1 MRKRIIIGRLAMN
14 ARGFGFVIP
23 DNKSDGEDIYIA
35 SNHLGGALNGDRV
48 RVLILS
54 RFDGNRKRSGRIIKV
69 LERISAISK
78 EIQSV
83 IRKYDLPEEFSTRAL
98 TEAARIETS
107 PSDKEI
113 AQRIDRR
120 QLRIVTIDGADAKD
134 LDDGVYAE
142 RNEDGSYFLGVYIA
156 DVSNYV
162 REGSP
167 LDAEAYERG
176 TSVYPVDRVI
186 PMLPKELSNGIC
198 SLNAGM
204 DRLAMACEMRLA
216 LSGRVEAY
224 KIFPTVIKVYRR
236 LTYEAVNKFFAG
248 DRTELSELT
257 EMLSTLKELR
267 DKRFRLRAER
277 GAIDFDLGEIKVIL
291 DGEGRPID
299 VIKRRRELAE
309 SVIEECMLTANET
322 VARHLSEKNIPSLYR
337 IHEPPAKDS
346 LERLNELLN
355 AFGFH
360 LRIRA
365 NERVRPVD
373 IQKILSA
380 IRGRR
385 GEQTINAATLRA
397 MQQARYSSENVGH
410 FGLAAKFYTH
420 FTSPIRRYPDL
431 VVHRLL
437 KETIGNQTMSPARI
451 ERWSERLP
459 EIASHTSMRE
469 RVAVEAERES
479 TMLKAVEYMQ
489 QFVGAKFDGMICSV
503 TKFGFFVELAN
514 GTDGLVRLST
524 LKGDEYNFVERE
536 YTLVGRRTGRA
547 FRIGDDVTVKL
558 IEANVELRQLNFV
571 LSNDSSSK

>member
-1 MRKRIIIGRLAMN
+1 MS

-23 DNKSDGEDIYIA
+23 DDKRDGEDIYIA

-54 RFDGNRKRSGRIIKV
+54 RFDGNRKRNGRIIKV

-78 EIQSV
+78 ETQSV
-83 IRKYDLPEEFSTRAL
+83 IRKYDLPEEFSAAVL
-98 TEAARIETS
+98 TAAARLETA
-107 PSDKEI
+107 PSEREI

-120 QLRIVTIDGADAKD
+120 RLRIVTIDGADAKD

-142 RNEDGSYFLGVYIA
+142 RNADGSYFLGVYIA
-156 DVSNYV
+156 DVSHYV
-162 REGSP
+162 REGTP

-186 PMLPKELSNGIC
+186 PMLPQELSNGIC
-198 SLNAGM
+198 SLNAGA
-204 DRLAMACEMRLA
+204 DRLAMGCEMRLSA
-216 LSGRVEAY
+216 SGRVEAY

-248 DRTELSELT
+248 ERTELSELT
-257 EMLSTLKELR
+257 EMLSILREIR

-277 GAIDFDLGEIKVIL
+277 GAIDFDLGEIKVVL
-291 DGEGRPID
+291 DDEGRPID
-299 VIKRRRELAE
+299 VFKRRRELAE

-337 IHEPPAKDS
+337 IHEPPDKDS

-410 FGLAAKFYTH
+410 FGLAARFYTH

-437 KETIGNQTMSPARI
+437 KETIGNQTMSSARI
-451 ERWSERLP
+451 ERWSKRLP
-459 EIASHTSMRE
+459 EIAAHSSMRE
-469 RVAVEAERES
+469 RVAVDAERES

-489 QFVGAKFDGMICSV
+489 QFVGATFVGMICSV
-503 TKFGFFVELAN
+503 TKFGFFVELDN
-514 GTDGLVRLST
+514 GVDGLVRITSI
-524 LKGDEYNFVERE
+524 KGDEYTFIERE
-536 YTLVGRRTGRA
+536 YALVGRRTGHS
-547 FRIGDDVTVKL
+547 FRVGDEVTVKL
-558 IEANVELRQLNFV
+558 IEANVELRQLNFA

>member
-1 MRKRIIIGRLAMN
+1 MRKRIVIGRLALS

-23 DNKSDGEDIYIA
+23 DDKRDGEDIYIA
-35 SNHLGGALNGDRV
+35 ANHLGGALNGDRV

-54 RFDGNRKRSGRIIKV
+54 KFDGNRKRNGRIIKV
-69 LERISAISK
+69 LERISALGR
-78 EIQSV
+78 EVQSV
-83 IRKYDLPEEFSTRAL
+83 VRKYDLPEEFSAATL
-98 TEAARIETS
+98 TEAAQIETE

-113 AQRIDRR
+113 ARRIDRR
-120 QLRIVTIDGADAKD
+120 RLKIVTIDGADAKD

-142 RNEDGSYFLGVYIA
+142 RNADGSYFLGVYIA
-156 DVSNYV
+156 DVSHYV
-162 REGSP
+162 REGSA
-167 LDAEAYERG
+167 LDAEAFERG
-176 TSVYPVDRVI
+176 TSIYPVDRVI

-198 SLNAGM
+198 SLNAGAE
-204 DRLAMACEMRLA
+204 RLSMACEML
-216 LSGRVEAY
+216 LSPGGRVEAY
-224 KIFPTVIKVYRR
+224 KIFPTVINVHRR

-257 EMLSTLKELR
+257 EMLSTLKEIR
-267 DKRFRLRAER
+267 DKRFALRADR

-291 DGEGRPID
+291 DDEGSPID
-299 VIKRRRELAE
+299 VIKRRRDLAE

-322 VARHLSEKNIPSLYR
+322 IARHLSEKNVPSLYR
-337 IHEPPAKDS
+337 IHEPPDKDS

-365 NERVRPVD
+365 GSGVRPVD

-380 IRGRR
+380 IHGRR
-385 GEQTINAATLRA
+385 GEHTINAATLRA

-410 FGLAAKFYTH
+410 FGLAAAFYTH

-437 KETIGNQTMSPARI
+437 KETIGNETMSPARLK
-451 ERWSERLP
+451 RWQKRLP
-459 EIASHTSMRE
+459 EIAMHSSMRE

-489 QFVGAKFDGMICSV
+489 QFVGATFEGMINGV
-503 TKFGFFVELAN
+503 TSFGLFVELDN
-514 GTDGLVRLST
+514 GVDGLVRST
-524 LKGDEYNFVERE
+524 SIRDDDYVFIERE
-536 YTLVGRRTGRA
+536 YALVGRRTGRA
-547 FRIGDDVTVKL
+547 FRVGDEVTVKL
-558 IEANVELRQLNFV
+558 IEANVELRQLNFA
-571 LSNDSSSK
+571 LEQR

>member
-1 MRKRIIIGRLAMN
+1 MN

-23 DNKSDGEDIYIA
+23 DDKRDGEDIYISA
-35 SNHLGGALNGDRV
+35 NHLGGALNGDRV

-54 RFDGNRKRSGRIIKV
+54 RFEGNRKRNGRIIKV
-69 LERISAISK
+69 LERISAIGK
-78 EIQSV
+78 EVQSV

-98 TEAARIETS
+98 TEAARIETA
-107 PSDKEI
+107 PSAKEI

-142 RNEDGSYFLGVYIA
+142 RNSDGSYFLGVYIA
-156 DVSNYV
+156 DVSHYV

-167 LDAEAYERG
+167 LDAEAFERG

-198 SLNAGM
+198 SLNAGV
-204 DRLAMACEMRLA
+204 DRLSMACEMRLSA
-216 LSGRVEAY
+216 GGRVEAY
-224 KIFPTVIKVYRR
+224 KIFPTVIKVCRR
-236 LTYEAVNKFFAG
+236 LTYEAVNKFLAG

-257 EMLSTLKELR
+257 ELLSTLKEIR
-267 DKRFRLRAER
+267 DKRYRLRADR

-291 DGEGRPID
+291 DDEGRPID
-299 VIKRRRELAE
+299 VVKRRRNLAE
-309 SVIEECMLTANET
+309 SIIEECMLTANET

-337 IHEPPAKDS
+337 VHEPPAKDS

-360 LRIRA
+360 LRIRSSGA
-365 NERVRPVD
+365 IRPSD

-380 IRGRR
+380 IKNRR
-385 GEQTINAATLRA
+385 GEKTINSAALRS
-397 MQQARYSSENVGH
+397 MQQARYSAENVGH
-410 FGLAAKFYTH
+410 FGLASKFYTH

-437 KETIGNQTMSPARI
+437 KETLGNRTMSPARL
-451 ERWSERLP
+451 ENWSERMP
-459 EIASHTSMRE
+459 EIAAHSSMRE

-489 QFVGAKFDGMICSV
+489 QFVGATFDGMICSV
-503 TKFGFFVELAN
+503 TRFGFFVELEN
-514 GTDGLVRLST
+514 GVDGLVRLAS
-524 LKGDEYNFVERE
+524 LKGDEFTFIERE
-536 YTLVGRRTGRA
+536 YALIGRRTGLA
-547 FRIGDDVTVKL
+547 FRVGDEVSVKL
-558 IEANVELRQLNFV
+558 LEANVELRQLTFV
-571 LSNDSSSK
+571 LVDR